1 MEIVLFLKKIL
12 SMKSKLLL
20 LILSFS
26 VVMFG
31 CKKEKT
37 PEDKLADAKKQV
49 IGTWAVQSS
58 SVTYYDAA
66 GKVVKTE
73 PSDVDAKVQV
83 QFIDATTL
91 KTSDS
96 PDNPYSYTL
105 TNTNSKII
113 LNVSNANYEIK
124 VGNNTMS
131 WSLESEYTDN
141 NDDKIVKGVLTI
153 QFNRV

>member
-1 MEIVLFLKKIL
+1 
-12 SMKSKLLL
+12 MKSKLLFL
-20 LILSFS
+20 FLSFS
-26 VVMFG
+26 AVLFS

-58 SVTYYDAA
+58 SITYYDAS

-73 PSDVDAKVQV
+73 PAD
-83 QFIDATTL
+83 IDANVQIQFVDNGTL

-96 PDNPYSYTL
+96 PNDPYQYTL
-105 TNTNSKII
+105 TNVNGKIL
-113 LNVSNANYEIK
+113 LNVINANYELK
-124 VGNNTMS
+124 VNNNTMS

-141 NDDKIVKGVLTI
+141 NNDHIVKGVLTI
-153 QFNRV
+153 QFKKV